1 MAQKDTVDRI
11 LNAAEV
17 LFAERGF
24 AETSLRTITST
35 ANVNLAAVNY
45 HFGSKKALIQAVFVR
60 FLDPL
65 ADSLNLSLDDEALK
79 DNNPHE
85 PSLDNLLNLLS
96 VAVLSAHGGDVTR
109 TASFMRLL
117 SLSYAQSQGHLL
129 DYLRERYGGVLTRYI
144 ELLRPACPQ
153 LSDVDLFWNTHFAL
167 GAAVFSL
174 SNFDALDAMLKEESG
189 DESYINAVIK
199 RLLAFISAGVQLPTQ

>member
-1 MAQKDTVDRI
+1 MAQKDTVDSI
-11 LNAAEV
+11 LNTAEV

-60 FLDPL
+60 FLDPI
-65 ADSLNLSLDDEALK
+65 ADSLTLRLDEEAQKESGDNDLSLDD
-79 DNNPHE
+79 
-85 PSLDNLLNLLS
+85 LLTLLS
-96 VAVLSAHGGDVTR
+96 SAILSAHGDDVAR

-117 SLSYAQSQGHLL
+117 SLSYTQSQAHLL
-129 DYLRERYGGVLTRYI
+129 DYLRARYGGVLTRYI
-144 ELLRPACPQ
+144 ELLRPACPH

-174 SNFDALDAMLKEESG
+174 SNFDALEAMLKDGSG
-189 DESYINAVIK
+189 SESYFNTVIK
-199 RLLAFISAGVQLPTQ
+199 RLLAFISAGVNVPVN

>member
-1 MAQKDTVDRI
+1 MAQKDTIDRI
-11 LNAAEV
+11 LDAAEA

-60 FLDPL
+60 FLEPF
-65 ADSLNLSLDDEALK
+65 ADSLTLRLDDAEASTKELSLDD
-79 DNNPHE
+79 
-85 PSLDNLLNLLS
+85 LLVLLS
-96 VAVLSAHGGDVTR
+96 KAILSAHGDDVTR

-117 SLSYAQSQGHLL
+117 GLAYTQSQRHLR
-129 DYLRERYGGVLTRYI
+129 DYLSERYGRVSKRYI
-144 ELLRPACPQ
+144 DLLRPACPQ
-153 LSDVDLFWNTHFAL
+153 LSDTDLFWNTHFAL

-174 SNFDALDAMLKEESG
+174 SNYGALEAMLSDDSGEESK
-189 DESYINAVIK
+189 IQNVIK
-199 RLLAFISAGVQLPTQ
+199 RLLAFISAGVKVSL

>member
-11 LNAAEV
+11 LDAAEA

-45 HFGSKKALIQAVFVR
+45 HFGSKKSLIQAVFVR
-60 FLDPL
+60 FLEPL
-65 ADSLNLSLDDEALK
+65 ADSLSERLDAAQAEEQTLSLDD
-79 DNNPHE
+79 
-85 PSLDNLLNLLS
+85 LLS
-96 VAVLSAHGGDVTR
+96 LLAGAILSAHGEDDVNR

-117 SLSYAQSQGHLL
+117 GLAYTQSQGHLR
-129 DYLRERYGGVLTRYI
+129 DYLRDRYGSVSKRYVD
-144 ELLRPACPQ
+144 LLRPACPQ
-153 LSDVDLFWNTHFAL
+153 LEDTDLFWNTHFAL

-174 SNFDALDAMLKEESG
+174 SNYEALDAMLKDDSGQESR
-189 DESYINAVIK
+189 IMNVIK
-199 RLLAFISAGVQLPTQ
+199 RLLAFISAGVQASVKV

>member
-11 LNAAEV
+11 LNAAEA

-60 FLDPL
+60 FLEPL
-65 ADSLNLSLDDEALK
+65 SDTLSDQLDTVEEEGKEMLLDDL
-79 DNNPHE
+79 
-85 PSLDNLLNLLS
+85 LDLL
-96 VAVLSAHGGDVTR
+96 VAAVTSAHGNDVNR

-117 SLSYAQSQGHLL
+117 SLAYTQSQGHLR
-129 DYLRERYGGVLTRYI
+129 DYLRERYGRVSNRYI
-144 ELLRPACPQ
+144 SMLRPACPQ
-153 LSDVDLFWNTHFAL
+153 LSDKALFWNTHFAL

-174 SNFDALDAMLKEESG
+174 SNYDALQAMHNDDTGEESPIR
-189 DESYINAVIK
+189 EVIK
-199 RLLAFISAGVQLPTQ
+199 RLLGFISAGVPVTLE